1 MATNPGTVLQVVC
14 NFNMLYIGCQ
24 YQVIK
29 KVKKKR
35 KAYLPYLSFLQDEI
49 GNTHIFFWPELKC
62 AILKYGSFKNL
73 PLIMPYYFP
82 FMSKYDFHFSS
93 KLCFL
98 LIIGI
103 GLWN

>member
-35 KAYLPYLSFLQDEI
+35 KSDLPYLSFLQDEI
-49 GNTHIFFWPELKC
+49 GNTHIFFWPKKNWLKNER
-62 AILKYGSFKNL
+62 IN
-73 PLIMPYYFP
+73 
-82 FMSKYDFHFSS
+82 
-93 KLCFL
+93 
-98 LIIGI
+98 
-103 GLWN
+103 N

>member
-35 KAYLPYLSFLQDEI
+35 KADLPYLSFLQDEI
-49 GNTHIFFWPELKC
+49 GNTHIFFGLM
-62 AILKYGSFKNL
+62 
-73 PLIMPYYFP
+73 LINPV
-82 FMSKYDFHFSS
+82 
-93 KLCFL
+93 LCL
-98 LIIGI
+98 VRGVPR
-103 GLWN
+103 NQEP

>member
-35 KAYLPYLSFLQDEI
+35 KADLPYLSFLQDEI
-49 GNTHIFFWPELKC
+49 GNTHIFFWPYENKQRQ
-62 AILKYGSFKNL
+62 I
-73 PLIMPYYFP
+73 
-82 FMSKYDFHFSS
+82 FHGVLMDINKMFS
-93 KLCFL
+93 LFHRC
-98 LIIGI
+98 ICTNI
-103 GLWN
+103 

>member
-35 KAYLPYLSFLQDEI
+35 KADLPYLSFLQDEI
-49 GNTHIFFWPELKC
+49 GNTHIFFWPYENVFGQK
-62 AILKYGSFKNL
+62 IYEVW
-73 PLIMPYYFP
+73 
-82 FMSKYDFHFSS
+82 SS
-93 KLCFL
+93 S
-98 LIIGI
+98 
-103 GLWN
+103 

>member
-35 KAYLPYLSFLQDEI
+35 KADLPYLSFLQDEI
-49 GNTHIFFWPELKC
+49 GNTHIFFLALAELP
-62 AILKYGSFKNL
+62 
-73 PLIMPYYFP
+73 PLSLQFLT
-82 FMSKYDFHFSS
+82 FSS
-93 KLCFL
+93 TFSLSKLHRGENYPDHRL
-98 LIIGI
+98 SMKG
-103 GLWN
+103 

>member
-35 KAYLPYLSFLQDEI
+35 KADLPYLSFLQDEI
-49 GNTHIFFWPELKC
+49 GNTHIFFFWPNESTDWHFTTSR
-62 AILKYGSFKNL
+62 IISEGSLFQEAA
-73 PLIMPYYFP
+73 PR
-82 FMSKYDFHFSS
+82 
-93 KLCFL
+93 
-98 LIIGI
+98 
-103 GLWN
+103 

>member
-35 KAYLPYLSFLQDEI
+35 KADLPYLSFLQDEI
-49 GNTHIFFWPELKC
+49 GNTHIFFWPYPC
-62 AILKYGSFKNL
+62 SWGATPSF
-73 PLIMPYYFP
+73 FVTSG
-82 FMSKYDFHFSS
+82 F
-93 KLCFL
+93 
-98 LIIGI
+98 
-103 GLWN
+103 

>member
-35 KAYLPYLSFLQDEI
+35 KADLPYLSFLQDEI
-49 GNTHIFFWPELKC
+49 GNTHIFFFGLMILLRHIHDHTETRLKRN
-62 AILKYGSFKNL
+62 Y
-73 PLIMPYYFP
+73 
-82 FMSKYDFHFSS
+82 
-93 KLCFL
+93 
-98 LIIGI
+98 
-103 GLWN
+103 

>member
-35 KAYLPYLSFLQDEI
+35 KADLPYLSFLQDEI
-49 GNTHIFFWPELKC
+49 GNTHIFFL
-62 AILKYGSFKNL
+62 ALRLNNAFALNTDML
-73 PLIMPYYFP
+73 V
-82 FMSKYDFHFSS
+82 D
-93 KLCFL
+93 
-98 LIIGI
+98 LII
-103 GLWN
+103 

>member
-35 KAYLPYLSFLQDEI
+35 KADLPYLSFLQDEI
-49 GNTHIFFWPELKC
+49 GNTHFFLALSSVDSILTYV
-62 AILKYGSFKNL
+62 AILV
-73 PLIMPYYFP
+73 
-82 FMSKYDFHFSS
+82 
-93 KLCFL
+93 CV
-98 LIIGI
+98 
-103 GLWN
+103 

>member
-35 KAYLPYLSFLQDEI
+35 KADLPYLSFLQDEI
-49 GNTHIFFWPELKC
+49 GNTHIFFWPHARWLNNLWRHVDCITVSQNISRTKKQDIKKLK
-62 AILKYGSFKNL
+62 AS
-73 PLIMPYYFP
+73 
-82 FMSKYDFHFSS
+82 
-93 KLCFL
+93 
-98 LIIGI
+98 
-103 GLWN
+103 

>member
-35 KAYLPYLSFLQDEI
+35 KADLPYLSFLQDEI
-49 GNTHIFFWPELKC
+49 GNTRIFFWPNVKLNDASYLPQKC
-62 AILKYGSFKNL
+62 IQLLANDVILRAY
-73 PLIMPYYFP
+73 
-82 FMSKYDFHFSS
+82 
-93 KLCFL
+93 KLT
-98 LIIGI
+98 
-103 GLWN
+103 

>member
-35 KAYLPYLSFLQDEI
+35 KADLSYLSFLQDEI
-49 GNTHIFFWPELKC
+49 GNTHIFFWPYANQSC
-62 AILKYGSFKNL
+62 FVPRTGC
-73 PLIMPYYFP
+73 
-82 FMSKYDFHFSS
+82 SKKPGTIS
-93 KLCFL
+93 K
-98 LIIGI
+98 
-103 GLWN
+103 

>member
-35 KAYLPYLSFLQDEI
+35 KADLPYLSFLQDEI
-49 GNTHIFFWPELKC
+49 GNTHIFFWPNHYVNYSDKLYYAKVH
-62 AILKYGSFKNL
+62 AIGPADTGRSKHCHT
-73 PLIMPYYFP
+73 MP
-82 FMSKYDFHFSS
+82 
-93 KLCFL
+93 
-98 LIIGI
+98 
-103 GLWN
+103 

>member
-35 KAYLPYLSFLQDEI
+35 KADLPYLSFLQDEI
-49 GNTHIFFWPELKC
+49 GNTHIFFFGLRLLLC
-62 AILKYGSFKNL
+62 
-73 PLIMPYYFP
+73 
-82 FMSKYDFHFSS
+82 HFID
-93 KLCFL
+93 KAKFDM
-98 LIIGI
+98 
-103 GLWN
+103 

>member
-35 KAYLPYLSFLQDEI
+35 KADLPYLSFLQDVIGPTLPKQDVI
-49 GNTHIFFWPELKC
+49 GNTYFFL
-62 AILKYGSFKNL
+62 AS
-73 PLIMPYYFP
+73 
-82 FMSKYDFHFSS
+82 
-93 KLCFL
+93 
-98 LIIGI
+98 
-103 GLWN
+103 